1 MYVSVA
7 RLLTRFVFFVF
18 VFVGL
23 SAASPAALAGVN
35 DGLAHSDATLDQATP
50 RRSMSGFLNAAH
62 AGNFNEAARYLD
74 LRDITLAEQSLRG
87 PELARDLAYVLDRNA
102 KIDLTAIEDD
112 PNATPDGNNVIVTT
126 VALDEERVSIALV
139 RVPTTTTPPTWFLSR
154 NTVDLIPALYTEYG
168 PKGWEGH
175 MPAWL
180 LNTTIFGNAAW
191 QWLGLVAL
199 IFISYLVG
207 RFTSFAVVFVWKF
220 FAKRASTHID
230 EDLIGAV
237 RTPFRILFGIGVFRI
252 ALDSLAL
259 TLVLQTIL
267 DHATFSLFVI
277 GMSLLLLRMLNVAM
291 GWAIGH
297 LPAEAQYEFRRRELR
312 TRFGLLLRVADVIVI
327 ILATAAILTQFSFVR
342 TVGLSVL
349 ASAGIAGVVI
359 GLAAQKSVS
368 SVIAGIQISL
378 TQPIRIGDVVKVEG
392 QTGTVEEVSL
402 TNVVLRLAD
411 QRRLIVP
418 VSRFL
423 DSPFENWTRKTTEIL
438 GTLTLVVDFA
448 TPVDQL
454 RTEAK
459 KIVEANALWDKRKFA
474 LTVTDVSQSGVQL
487 SILVSASDAGK
498 MADLRDQVRES
509 LLKFLQQKE
518 GGAYFIAT
526 RTAAPAASVSDK
538 EPDATVT
545 K

>member
-1 MYVSVA
+1 MYVTRVVRFS
-7 RLLTRFVFFVF
+7 RFVFFVF
-18 VFVGL
+18 ALLGSF
-23 SAASPAALAGVN
+23 AASPVAMAGVN
-35 DGLAHSDATLDQATP
+35 DGLAHSDTALDQATP
-50 RRSMSGFLNAAH
+50 RRSMSGFLDAAH
-62 AGNFNEAARYLD
+62 AGKFDEAARYLD
-74 LRDITLAEQSLRG
+74 LRDIALTEQSLRG
-87 PELARDLAYVLDRNA
+87 PELARDLVYVLDRKA
-102 KIDLTAIEDD
+102 KVDLTAIEDD
-112 PNATPDGNNVIVTT
+112 PNATPEGNNVIVTT

-139 RVPTTTTPPTWFLSR
+139 RVPTDSTPPTWFLSR

-168 PKGWEGH
+168 PKGLEGH

-180 LNTTIFGNAAW
+180 ANTILFGNAAW
-191 QWLGLVAL
+191 QWLGLVVL
-199 IFISYLVG
+199 ILLSYVVG
-207 RFTSFAVVFVWKF
+207 RAASFVVVFVWKF

-237 RTPFRILFGIGVFRI
+237 RTPLRILLGVAVFRI
-252 ALDSLAL
+252 AIDSLAL
-259 TLVLQTIL
+259 TVVLQGLL

-312 TRFGLLLRVADVIVI
+312 TRFGLLLRVADVVVI
-327 ILATAAILTQFSFVR
+327 ILATAAILTQFTFVR

-368 SVIAGIQISL
+368 SVIAGVQISL

-392 QTGTVEEVSL
+392 QSGTVEEVSL
-402 TNVVLRLAD
+402 TNVVLRLSD

-438 GTLTLVVDFA
+438 GSLTIVVDFA
-448 TPVDQL
+448 TPIDEL
-454 RTEAK
+454 RAEAK

-474 LTVTDVSQSGVQL
+474 LTVADVSQSGVQI
-487 SILVSASDAGK
+487 SVLVSAADSAK
-498 MADLRDQVRES
+498 IADLRDQVRES
-509 LLKFLQQKE
+509 LLKYLQQKE
-518 GGAYFIAT
+518 GGAYFIAS
-526 RTAAPAASVSDK
+526 RTAAPPSSK
-538 EPDATVT
+538 EPDATVS

>member
-1 MYVSVA
+1 MQVTRVA
-7 RLLTRFVFFVF
+7 RFFRFVFFVF
-18 VFVGL
+18 AFL
-23 SAASPAALAGVN
+23 RSLLATPLAFAGVN
-35 DGLAHSDATLDQATP
+35 DGLSHSSTVLDQATP

-62 AGNFNEAARYLD
+62 AGKFDEAARYLD
-74 LRDITLAEQSLRG
+74 LRDIALAEQSLRG
-87 PELARDLAYVLDRNA
+87 PELARDLVFVLDRNT
-102 KIDLTAIEDD
+102 KVDLGAIEDD

-139 RVPTTTTPPTWFLSR
+139 RVPTDSTPPTWFLSR
-154 NTVDLIPALYTEYG
+154 NTVDLIPALYMQYG

-175 MPAWL
+175 MPPYL
-180 LNTTIFGNAAW
+180 VSTTLFGNAAW
-191 QWLGLVAL
+191 QWLGLVIL
-199 IFISYLVG
+199 IFVSYVVG
-207 RFTSFAVVFVWKF
+207 RVASFVVVEVWKF
-220 FAKRASTHID
+220 FAKRAATHID
-230 EDLIGAV
+230 EGLIGAV
-237 RTPFRILFGIGVFRI
+237 RTPLRILLGIAVFRI
-252 ALDSLAL
+252 AVDPLAL
-259 TLVLQTIL
+259 TLVLQSLL

-277 GMSLLLLRMLNVAM
+277 GMSLLLLRLLNVAM
-291 GWAIGH
+291 GWAVGH

-342 TVGLSVL
+342 TVGVSIL
-349 ASAGIAGVVI
+349 ASAGIAGVVV

-392 QTGTVEEVSL
+392 QAGTVEEVSL

-423 DSPFENWTRKTTEIL
+423 DSAFENWTRKTTDIL
-438 GTLTLVVDFA
+438 GTLTLLVDFA
-448 TPVDQL
+448 TPIDVL
-454 RTEAK
+454 RDEAK
-459 KIVEANALWDKRKFA
+459 KIIEANALWDKRKFA
-474 LTVTDVSQSGVQL
+474 LTVADVSQAGVQI
-487 SILVSASDAGK
+487 SILVSASDSARL
-498 MADLRDQVRES
+498 ADLRDQVRES

-526 RTAAPAASVSDK
+526 RTAAPTPSTK

>member
-1 MYVSVA
+1 MHVSGSRQFV
-7 RLLTRFVFFVF
+7 RLVFLVLAFTS
-18 VFVGL
+18 L
-23 SAASPAALAGVN
+23 LIASPDALAGVN
-35 DGLAHSDATLDQATP
+35 DGLAHSTVAFDQTTP
-50 RRSMSGFLNAAH
+50 RRSISGFLTAAH
-62 AGNFNEAARYLD
+62 EGNLDQAAHYLD
-74 LRDITLAEQSLRG
+74 LRDIPLAEQSIRG
-87 PELARDLAYVLDRNA
+87 PELARDLVYVLDRKA
-102 KIDLTAIEDD
+102 KIDLAAIEDD
-112 PNATPDGNNVIVTT
+112 PNATPEGNNVIVTT

-139 RVPTTTTPPTWFLSR
+139 RVPATSTPPTWFLSR

-180 LNTTIFGNAAW
+180 LNTTFFGNAAW
-191 QWLGLVAL
+191 QWLGLFAL
-199 IFISYLVG
+199 IFVSYLVG
-207 RFTSFAVVFVWKF
+207 RFTSFAVVAIWKF
-220 FAKRASTHID
+220 FAKRADTHID

-237 RTPFRILFGIGVFRI
+237 RTPFRILFGIGIFRL

-259 TLVLQTIL
+259 TVVLQGLL
-267 DHATFSLFVI
+267 DHATFSLLVI
-277 GMSLLLLRMLNVAM
+277 GLSLLFLRMLQVAM
-291 GWAIGH
+291 GWAVSH

-312 TRFGLLLRVADVIVI
+312 TRFGLLLRVADVVII

-349 ASAGIAGVVI
+349 ASAGIAGVVV

-392 QTGTVEEVSL
+392 QTGVVEEVSL
-402 TNVVLRLAD
+402 TNVVIRLAD

-423 DSPFENWTRKTTEIL
+423 DQPFENWTRQNTEIL

-448 TPVDQL
+448 TPVDEL
-454 RTEAK
+454 RAAAK
-459 KIVEANALWDKRKFA
+459 KIVEENSLWDKRKFS
-474 LTVTDVSQSGVQL
+474 LTVADVSQAGVQI
-487 SILVSASDAGK
+487 SVLVSAADSAK
-498 MADLRDQVRES
+498 IADLRDQVRES

-526 RTAAPAASVSDK
+526 RSAAQK
-538 EPDATVT
+538 
-545 K
+545 

>member
-1 MYVSVA
+1 MYVERVA
-7 RLLTRFVFFVF
+7 RVFRFVFFVF
-18 VFVGL
+18 AFIG
-23 SAASPAALAGVN
+23 SFFASSDALAGVN
-35 DGLAHSDATLDQATP
+35 DGLAHSSAVLDQATP
-50 RRSMSGFLNAAH
+50 RRSMSGFLDAAH
-62 AGNFNEAARYLD
+62 SGKFDAAARYLD
-74 LRDITLAEQSLRG
+74 LRDIPLAEQSLRG
-87 PELARDLAYVLDRNA
+87 PELARDLVFVLDRKA
-102 KIDLTAIEDD
+102 KVDLTAIEDD
-112 PNATPDGNNVIVTT
+112 PNATPDGNNVIVAT

-139 RVPTTTTPPTWFLSR
+139 RVPTDSAPPTWFLSR

-175 MPAWL
+175 MPAYL
-180 LNTTIFGNAAW
+180 TNTIIFGNAAW
-191 QWLGLVAL
+191 QWLGLIIL
-199 IFISYLVG
+199 IFVSYVVG
-207 RFTSFAVVFVWKF
+207 RFASFAVVSVWKF
-220 FAKRASTHID
+220 FAKRAATHID

-237 RTPFRILFGIGVFRI
+237 RTPFRILFGIAVFRI

-259 TLVLQTIL
+259 TVVLQSLL

-349 ASAGIAGVVI
+349 ASAGIAGVVV

-392 QTGTVEEVSL
+392 QAGTVEEVSL
-402 TNVVLRLAD
+402 TNVVLRLSD

-423 DSPFENWTRKTTEIL
+423 DSPFENWTRRTTDIL
-438 GTLTLVVDFA
+438 GTLTIMVDFA
-448 TPVDQL
+448 TPIDEL
-454 RTEAK
+454 RAEAK
-459 KIVEANALWDKRKFA
+459 KIVEANTLWDKRKFA
-474 LTVTDVSQSGVQL
+474 MTVADVSQSGVQI
-487 SILVSASDAGK
+487 SILVSASDSGHL
-498 MADLRDQVRES
+498 ADLRDQVRES

-518 GGAYFIAT
+518 GGAYFITT
-526 RTAAPAASVSDK
+526 RTAGATPSTK